1 MKIKKR
7 VLDEDWQTKVPTQE
21 RLKDTLEQ
29 VKSKLPMESLTYS
42 TPESFVKEY
51 SYALQN
57 YLERTMG
64 KGKSHIE
71 DLGSHASAFAEA
83 FACISA
89 RRF

>member
-1 MKIKKR
+1 MKINKR
-7 VLDEDWQTKVPTQE
+7 VLDKDWQTKVPTQE

-29 VKSKLPMESLTYS
+29 AKSKLPMEERYS

-64 KGKSHIE
+64 TGKSHIE